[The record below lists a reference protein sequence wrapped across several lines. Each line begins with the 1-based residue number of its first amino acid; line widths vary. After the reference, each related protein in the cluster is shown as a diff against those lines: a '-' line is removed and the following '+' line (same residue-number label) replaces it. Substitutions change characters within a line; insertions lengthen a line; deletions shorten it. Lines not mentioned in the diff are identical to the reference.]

1 MTTKAF
7 EAMGS
12 RITVIIDD
20 DKDTAESGL
29 EKVPLW
35 FEDWESV
42 LSRFRP
48 GSELNRLQGGSGT
61 DQNSSPTLCA
71 VLGESIRAAAYT
83 DGFVTPLAREALV
96 AAGYGDSF
104 DEENF
109 SPSAD
114 PMAAIRIPDWR
125 AIHCDPSSG
134 RVDLPRGSRL
144 DLGGIAKGWAAGTAA
159 ALLAARGP
167 ALVDAGGDIAV
178 SGPRADGSPWP
189 VGVGDPFTPS
199 ELLLTIALSRGGVA
213 TSGRDYRH
221 WVKSGKPRHHIIDP
235 RTGEPAAT
243 DVLAAT
249 VIGPDA
255 CTAEAGA
262 KAAFILGSR
271 DGIAWLDRHP
281 ELAGMLVLEDRRI
294 AYSREFSKYVWN

>member
-1 MTTKAF
+1 MTRKSF

-12 RITVIIDD
+12 RITIILDD
-20 DKDTAESGL
+20 DESATESAL

-48 GSELNRLQGGSGT
+48 GSELNRLQGRPDK
-61 DQNSSPTLCA
+61 DQNASPTLCA

-83 DGFVTPLAREALV
+83 GGFVTPLAREALV

-104 DEENF
+104 DGENF

-114 PMAAIRIPDWR
+114 PKTAIRIPDWR

-159 ALLAARGP
+159 AWLAARGP

-199 ELLLTIALSRGGVA
+199 ELLITIALSRGGVA

-221 WVKSGKPRHHIIDP
+221 WVQSGKPRHHIIDP

-249 VIGPDA
+249 VIGPDP

-271 DGIAWLDRHP
+271 AGIAWLDRHP

-294 AYSREFSKYVWN
+294 AYSREFPKYVWN